1 MTYLPQIRIL
11 VPSAQ
16 VSSYSTGSFNLPS
29 AKQGFILPAYLS
41 VFNSGTGTGS
51 LQELNLSTAGNA
63 VNFGNAYNDS
73 QPSASGNT
81 VISVMAGGA
90 DGPWT
95 SLVFST
101 RGNSTL
107 WGSMQTNSYATA
119 TVSSDTRGILSGGDR
134 DGLKSRLEYVTFAS
148 QGNGIFF
155 GTGATIFT
163 HAGVQSTTRG
173 VYGGGIVGSTRQSRM
188 DYITMASTGDSTSFG
203 NLTVARGQV
212 AGASSNTRGL
222 FAGGDTPAY
231 NIIDYI
237 TIASTGNATDF
248 GDLTTARFVL
258 GGATNQNVGVF
269 AGGNGPSSV
278 IDSVSIAT
286 LGNATSWGNLTT
298 AKNYSASAS
307 SQAHGGIDISGISF
321 PVIGEKAM
329 FFGGI
334 PSGWS
339 NVVDFV
345 AISYLGNARDFGDLS
360 AVKRGMTNGTV
371 ATNSR
376 AVVAGGDTT
385 GDVVQ
390 GGIEYFSWATSG
402 NATSFGTLSVSRMYL
417 AGASNSTRGLY
428 AGGTGGGGGGSYSN
442 VIDYIT
448 IGTTGNATDFGDLTA
463 QRGFLTGLASTT
475 RACFAGGYYPSTA
488 TTEIQYVTIA
498 STGNATNFGALTL
511 ARYQAESLADA
522 TRGVV
527 AGGYVGSTNNT
538 IDYFTIAST
547 GNAID
552 FGDLTA
558 ASYAGAG
565 AAGSTRG
572 LIARGY
578 QGSATAGIDYITIQ
592 STGNASSFG
601 NLSEAR
607 YDLSGASNSHGGL

>member
-1 MTYLPQIRIL
+1 MIPG
-11 VPSAQ
+11 SQ
-16 VSSYSTGSFNLPS
+16 VSALTTGNISLLGARGSFVV
-29 AKQGFILPAYLS
+29 ILPAYLA

-51 LQELNLSTAGNA
+51 LQELNLATAGNA
-63 VNFGNAYNDS
+63 VNFGNGYNDNA
-73 QPSASGNT
+73 PAATGNT

-95 SLVFST
+95 TLVFST
-101 RGNSTL
+101 RGDSTL
-107 WGSMQTNSYATA
+107 WGNMQTNAYATA

-134 DGLKSRLEYVTFAS
+134 DGLKSRLEFVTFAS
-148 QGNGIFF
+148 QGNGTSF
-155 GTGATIFT
+155 GTGVANFT

-173 VYGGGIVGSTRQSRM
+173 VYGGGIVGSSRQSRM
-188 DYITMASTGDSTSFG
+188 DYITMASTGNTTSFG
-203 NLTVARGQV
+203 DLTVARGQL
-212 AGASSNTRGL
+212 AGVSSNTRGL

-248 GDLTTARFVL
+248 GDLTTSRLTL

-269 AGGNGPSSV
+269 GGGNGPSSV
-278 IDSVSIAT
+278 IDSVTIAT
-286 LGNATSWGNLTT
+286 TGNATSWGTLTT
-298 AKNYSASAS
+298 AKSYAGNQS
-307 SQAHGGIDISGISF
+307 SQAHGGIDISGITF

-339 NVVDFV
+339 NRVDFV
-345 AISYLGNARDFGDLS
+345 TIAFLGNARDFGDLS
-360 AVKRGMTNGTV
+360 IVKRGMTNGTV
-371 ATNSR
+371 ATSSR

-385 GDVVQ
+385 GDVLQ
-390 GGIEYFSWATSG
+390 GGIEFFSWATSG

-417 AGASNSTRGLY
+417 AGASNSTRGLH
-428 AGGTGGGGGGSYSN
+428 AGGTGGGGGSFYSN

-463 QRGFLTGLASTT
+463 QRGFITGLASTT
-475 RACFAGGYYPSTA
+475 RACFSGGFTPSSS
-488 TTEIQYVTIA
+488 TTEIQFVTIA

-511 ARYQAESLADA
+511 ARYQAESLSDA

-527 AGGYVGSTNNT
+527 AGGFVGGTNNT

-572 LIARGY
+572 LFARGLE
-578 QGSATAGIDYITIQ
+578 GSPTSGIDFITIQ

-601 NLSEAR
+601 SLSEAR